1 MLYATRHAREGTTR
15 RRARLARGRRRR
27 FHGEREGPFKGW
39 VSRDYE
45 GFLELPVT
53 IVLAVLWLAGLVLI
67 GLFVLA
73 LHLVWLLLR
82 LGAGA

>member
-1 MLYATRHAREGTTR
+1 MRAVRESVR
-15 RRARLARGRRRR
+15 PRI
-27 FHGEREGPFKGW
+27 PFKGW
-39 VSRDYE
+39 VSRVYE

-53 IVLAVLWLAGLVLI
+53 IVLALVWLAGVVLM

-73 LHLVWLLLR
+73 LYLFWLLLR